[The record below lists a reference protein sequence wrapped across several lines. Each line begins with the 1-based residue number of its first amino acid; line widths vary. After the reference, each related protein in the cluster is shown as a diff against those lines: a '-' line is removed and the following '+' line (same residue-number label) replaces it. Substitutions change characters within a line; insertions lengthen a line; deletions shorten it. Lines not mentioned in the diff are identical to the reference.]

1 MRRAAALAVL
11 LSSFGLTGLTY
22 GFIRAGQDGWGSPAA
37 LAAIAAGAAL
47 LAVLVAWERQVSRRG
62 TGQPLVELALF
73 RSPGFTWGCI
83 LTTLVSFAL
92 FGILFAMPQYFQDVR
107 GLNALGGGLRL
118 LPMIG
123 GMVAGML
130 AATRLQNTRQAR
142 EGTVDVSGL
151 PTQAASAVRNGIAG
165 GIAADR
171 VRDECGA
178 GAGPVFGWLGRAG
191 PVVRGSCS
199 PAAGVPGR

>member
-1 MRRAAALAVL
+1 AGVRALMPARRPKQRPRLALPGVL
-11 LSSFGLTGLTY
+11 LSSLGLTGLTY

-37 LAAIAAGAAL
+37 LAAIAAGAML

-62 TGQPLVELALF
+62 AGPPPVGLALF
-73 RSPGFTWGCI
+73 PAAGVTSGCV

-107 GLNALGGGLRL
+107 GLNALGSGLRL

-142 EGTVDVSGL
+142 AGT
-151 PTQAASAVRNGIAG
+151 PAG
-165 GIAADR
+165 
-171 VRDECGA
+171 
-178 GAGPVFGWLGRAG
+178 
-191 PVVRGSCS
+191 S
-199 PAAGVPGR
+199 PALGAKSLVTSGFVLMA